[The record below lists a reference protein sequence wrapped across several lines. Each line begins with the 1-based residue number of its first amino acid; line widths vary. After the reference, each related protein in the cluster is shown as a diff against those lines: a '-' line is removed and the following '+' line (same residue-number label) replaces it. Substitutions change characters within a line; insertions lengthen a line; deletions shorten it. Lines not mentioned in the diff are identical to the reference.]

1 MKICP
6 VGGELFHV
14 DGPTDGDRQ
23 TDMMKVIVTFHN
35 FGNASKTVLLL
46 ILTSTLLQLTYIQN
60 VIPGCVHMG
69 CSFNLFTIFAIT
81 AAQQH
86 LSSFRYSE

>member
-1 MKICP
+1 MKVCP
-6 VGGELFHV
+6 VGAELFHV

-23 TDMMKVIVTFHN
+23 TDMMKVIVTSHK
-35 FGNASKTVLLL
+35 FGNASKTILLL
-46 ILTSTLLQLTYIQN
+46 ILTSTPLQLTYIQN
-60 VIPGCVHMG
+60 VIPGRVHVG
-69 CSFNLFTIFAIT
+69 CSFNLFTMFVVT